1 MSAADKY
8 ASRITAFFIGCLF
21 FAGGVAIQKHQITE
35 RERQAQFEKEQA
47 ARYYEMISRE
57 PQPEPIV
64 QLHP

>member
-8 ASRITAFFIGCLF
+8 ASRITAFFIACLF

-64 QLHP
+64 QLKP